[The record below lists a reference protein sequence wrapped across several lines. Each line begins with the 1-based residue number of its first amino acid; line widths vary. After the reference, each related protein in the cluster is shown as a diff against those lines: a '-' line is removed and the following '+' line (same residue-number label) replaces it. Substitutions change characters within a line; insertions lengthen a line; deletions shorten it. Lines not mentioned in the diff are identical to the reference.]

1 MELARLVL
9 KKGEERRL
17 RAGHLWVFSNE
28 VDTARTPIKG
38 LEPGAP
44 VRVEAADGRFIGNGY
59 GNPNSLICARL
70 VSRDP
75 EQFLDR
81 SLLVHRLKVAR
92 SLRERFFDQP
102 YYRLVYGEADLL
114 PGLVVDR
121 YGDLLVAQLNTAG
134 MEAVKEDVVA
144 ALEKVVKPRGV
155 LLRNDGGAR
164 TLEGLEA
171 YVATA
176 AGEVPERAEVEEGGA
191 VFTVPLYSGQ
201 KTGWFFDQRANR
213 DALAGHCAGARVLD
227 VFSYLGG
234 WGIRAALAGAEEVV
248 CVESSA
254 GALERIGENAERNGV
269 VDRVSGLHGDAFDAL
284 EALRQDQERFDVV
297 VLDPPAFIK
306 RKREVKS
313 GLEGY
318 RRLNQAGMQ
327 LLGKDGLLVSASCSY
342 HLQAEVHRDLLRRTA
357 RHLDRHLQIVGQGH
371 QAPDHPVHP
380 AVPETEYLKCLTCRV
395 ALF

>member
-1 MELARLVL
+1 MDVPRLIL

-17 RAGHLWVFSNE
+17 RSGHLWVFSNE
-28 VDTARTPIKG
+28 VDTNRTALKE

-59 GNPNSLICARL
+59 GNPHSLICARL
-70 VSRDP
+70 VSRKPD
-75 EQFLDR
+75 QFLDR

-92 SLRERFFDQP
+92 SLRERFYEQP
-102 YYRLVYGEADLL
+102 YYRLVHGEADLL

-134 MEAVKEDVVA
+134 MEAARDDVVA
-144 ALEKVVKPRGV
+144 ALEKVVRPRGI
-155 LLRNDGGAR
+155 LLRNDGGTR
-164 TLEGLEA
+164 KLEGLES
-171 YVATA
+171 YVETA
-176 AGEVPERAEVEEGGA
+176 AGEVPDETEVVEGDA
-191 VFTVPLYSGQ
+191 VFTVPVTSGQ

-213 DALAGHCAGARVLD
+213 EALARYCHGARVLD

-234 WGIRAALAGAEEVV
+234 WGVQAALAGAEEVV

-254 GALERIGENAERNGV
+254 SALERIGGNAERNGV
-269 VDRVSGLHGDAFDAL
+269 VDRVSGLHGDAFEAL
-284 EALRQDQERFDVV
+284 EALRTEQERFDIV

-327 LLGKDGLLVSASCSY
+327 LLGKDGLLVSASCSH
-342 HLQAEVHRDLLRRTA
+342 HLQADAHRDLLRRSA

-371 QAPDHPVHP
+371 QAPDHPIHP
-380 AVPETEYLKCLTCRV
+380 AIPETEYLKCLTCRV